1 MSTSSKYNIWSLS
14 LHWLMLFL
22 LVAVYLAIELRE
34 LYPRGSDMRNAFK
47 DWHFILGL
55 SVWVLLLLR
64 LVARFLHQTPV
75 INPPLVKWQAIGSK
89 IVHLLLYVFMLS
101 MPLLGWLI
109 VSYEGHTVVYFGIEL
124 PQLVVV
130 NEAMA
135 ETLEDIHETVGEAG
149 YWLVGFHALAALFHH
164 YVVKD
169 NTLKRMLPW

>member
-89 IVHLLLYVFMLS
+89 IVHLLLYVFMFS